1 MNCDH
6 NLQLPP
12 TRQIFNSKI
21 SPPKSKVNTSSNQCK
36 NVFTLYSNVVS
47 NKHWAHVIHE
57 RWHVQLASCNIAQW
71 SYVNDMFNDA
81 CCLWWVEHEKRD
93 KRRKWW
99 VLGSVMVNT
108 MVAHVIL
115 GEVHLD
121 PMVEVFT
128 PTQDLMVDL
137 AIETF

>member
-1 MNCDH
+1 
-6 NLQLPP
+6 
-12 TRQIFNSKI
+12 
-21 SPPKSKVNTSSNQCK
+21 
-36 NVFTLYSNVVS
+36 
-47 NKHWAHVIHE
+47 
-57 RWHVQLASCNIAQW
+57 
-71 SYVNDMFNDA
+71 
-81 CCLWWVEHEKRD
+81 
-93 KRRKWW
+93 
-99 VLGSVMVNT
+99 MVNT